1 MRQTQPVADNPR
13 ALAAHVITRVLI
25 DRRFLD
31 DTLHELRMQR
41 AGSLRDWALV
51 QELAYG
57 TLRWYHQLAGI
68 AALFL
73 ERPLKLKDADVRAL
87 LLIGLYQL
95 RHMRIADHAS
105 VGTTVGAADAL
116 GKPWAKALINACLRA
131 ALRESGRIEH
141 ALVTSEEMRYSHPAW
156 LIAIIRQ
163 QYPNDWR
170 RVLDADNERP
180 PMVLRVN
187 TARITRDECSVL
199 LRNHGLRAEPHAR
212 AGDALVLREAVPI
225 DRLPGFQDGLVSVQD
240 AAAQLAAIWLD
251 ARPNERV
258 LDACAAPGGKA
269 AHILERTPALAE
281 LTAVDPDANRLQRVR
296 ANFARLGLLARLV
309 AGDATDPKPWWDG
322 RPYDRILVDAPCSGS
337 GVIRRHPDIKVRRR
351 ADDLPKLRRTQAA
364 ILDGVWPCLAPGG
377 KLLYVTCSIFA
388 EENELQVRDFLA
400 RHPDATVFPERIAAG
415 AVGRQILPGEDG
427 MDGFYYA
434 RIRKS

>member
-1 MRQTQPVADNPR
+1 MRQTQSVADDPR
-13 ALAAHVITRVLI
+13 ALAAHVVARVLV

-31 DTLHELRMQR
+31 DTLRELRMQR
-41 AGSLRDWALV
+41 SDSLHDWALV
-51 QELAYG
+51 QELTYG
-57 TLRWYHQLAGI
+57 TLRWYHRLAGI

-73 ERPLKLKDADVRAL
+73 ERPLKPKDADVRAL

-105 VGTTVGAADAL
+105 VGATVSAADAL
-116 GKPWAKALINACLRA
+116 GKPWAKALINACLRTS
-131 ALRESGRIEH
+131 LRESGRIER
-141 ALVTSEEMRYSHPAW
+141 ALATSEEMRYSHPAW

-163 QYPNDWR
+163 QYPSDWR

-187 TARITRDECSVL
+187 RARTTRDRYSVL
-199 LRNHGLRAEPHAR
+199 LRNHGLHARPHAR
-212 AGDALVLREAVPI
+212 AEDALVLREAVSI
-225 DRLPGFQDGLVSVQD
+225 DRLPGFHDGLVSVQD

-251 ARPNERV
+251 ARPTERV

-269 AHILERTPALAE
+269 AHILERAPSLTE
-281 LTAVDPDANRLQRVR
+281 LTAIDPDANRLDRVR
-296 ANFARLGLLARLV
+296 ANLARLGLSARLV
-309 AGDATDPKPWWDG
+309 VGDAAEPKLWWDG

-351 ADDLPKLRRTQAA
+351 ADDLPKLRHTQAA
-364 ILDGVWPCLAPGG
+364 ILDGVWPCLASGG
-377 KLLYVTCSIFA
+377 KLLYATCSMFA
-388 EENELQVRDFLA
+388 EENELQVTDFLA
-400 RHPDATVFPERIAAG
+400 RHPDATVFPERIGAG

-434 RIRKS
+434 CVRKS